1 MSRKIQARSCYSLP
15 SHFPFLLPAG
25 KFYKNAT
32 KYSQPNSGQK
42 EFAGWSRKGLKRF
55 QKIGAAIKLIR
66 KKRSSV
72 EHEKYILKK
81 LRTEAGKDKAQKKKR
96 KVPLVVAPK
105 LDPVLTTDWDDDELC
120 FDNDNDEDEVYAV
133 DEDDEDD
140 EEDDDENSDNSD
152 DQSQSRDGDSDQ
164 SQSRHGDSD
173 HHRSPE
179 TSSHSQEASS
189 HRRETSEQSQS
200 RNQQSMESNDND
212 NQSHNNDNQ
221 KQ

>member
-120 FDNDNDEDEVYAV
+120 FDEDDDEDDEDEVYAV
-133 DEDDEDD
+133 DEDD

-152 DQSQSRDGDSDQ
+152 DQSQSRN
-164 SQSRHGDSD
+164 GDSD

>member
-120 FDNDNDEDEVYAV
+120 FDDDDDEDEVYAV
-133 DEDDEDD
+133 DEDD

-152 DQSQSRDGDSDQ
+152 DQSQSRN
-164 SQSRHGDSD
+164 GDSD

-200 RNQQSMESNDND
+200 RNQQSMESKDND

>member
-120 FDNDNDEDEVYAV
+120 FDDDDDEDEVYAV
-133 DEDDEDD
+133 DEDD

-152 DQSQSRDGDSDQ
+152 DQSQSRN
-164 SQSRHGDSD
+164 GDSD

-189 HRRETSEQSQS
+189 HHRETSEQSQS

>member
-120 FDNDNDEDEVYAV
+120 FDDDDDEDEVYAV
-133 DEDDEDD
+133 DEDD

-152 DQSQSRDGDSDQ
+152 DQSQSIN
-164 SQSRHGDSD
+164 GDSD

>member
-120 FDNDNDEDEVYAV
+120 FDDDDDEDEVYAV
-133 DEDDEDD
+133 DEDD

-152 DQSQSRDGDSDQ
+152 DQSQSRN
-164 SQSRHGDSD
+164 GDSD